1 MSVAVSK
8 QSSVP
13 DKTYE
18 LFLSPNKIFY
28 LFNTYL
34 FIDWNNEALICV
46 NGSMSLNNAT
56 SSKKMVGSS
65 IKADLQASLVVFL
78 IAVPLS
84 LGIALA
90 SGAPIMGG
98 LIAAV
103 IGGIVIGG
111 VGGSPLQVSGP
122 AAGLTVLVY
131 SQVQQFGWPVACAI
145 TAAAG
150 ALQLLFGTLKV
161 ARGALV
167 IAPSVVHGMM
177 AGIGIVITLA
187 QIHEVLGGT
196 PESSA
201 LKNIIAL
208 PAQIMDLHGAAT
220 ILGIATFAVLM
231 FWKRLPK
238 GIQKVPGALVT
249 VVGMTAIATLLNLN
263 VRRVDL
269 PEGLFVGHQF
279 PALPN
284 DWGKFSIAVVTVAI
298 IASVESLLSAVAVD
312 KLHTG
317 KRTNFDRE
325 LVGQGI
331 GNLLSGLLG
340 GLPVTGVIVRS
351 SANVQ
356 AGGKTNL
363 SSILHGVWIALFVF
377 LAASWI
383 ELIPRSVLA
392 GLLIYAGVNLVNV
405 HHMRELGKNREL
417 GVYIVTVLGVVFT
430 NLLYGVVMGVVLTV
444 LMSLRRL
451 SNVTIKVA
459 PHKDHIDVVI
469 NGSMTFASVP
479 KLGSSLADIEQ
490 GKDVHIVLA
499 VDYMDHSAYEVLN
512 DWVKGHQKTG
522 GRVTLEELH
531 EEWYAD
537 AEKGKPRFRKEL
549 PATSSRKMFER
560 IRDYEENHSD
570 QLRPTLSALAR
581 DGQVPKEMFIT
592 CCDSRV
598 LPHQFTSSG
607 PGDLFKIRNI
617 GNMVPRNG
625 EGSSVGAALEYAVS
639 VLGVERIVV
648 CGHSGCGAMNALLDG
663 TENLPYD
670 NLKHW
675 LSLGQRTID
684 GFRAQPTIGSGRK
697 PVDQLSLVNVV
708 EQLDNLMTY
717 EVVKAAV
724 DAGTLSIL
732 GLFFDIDEAR
742 VYIYDTEQ
750 KRFLTVDEIPEA

>member
-1 MSVAVSK
+1 MSFDTVN
-8 QSSVP
+8 SSR
-13 DKTYE
+13 
-18 LFLSPNKIFY
+18 
-28 LFNTYL
+28 
-34 FIDWNNEALICV
+34 
-46 NGSMSLNNAT
+46 
-56 SSKKMVGSS
+56 KMVGSS
-65 IKADLQASLVVFL
+65 IKADVQASLVVFL

-150 ALQLLFGTLKV
+150 ALQLLFGTLKI

-231 FWKRLPK
+231 LWKHLPK
-238 GIQKVPGALVT
+238 AVQKIPGALVT
-249 VVGMTAIATLLNLN
+249 VVAMTAIATLLKLD

-269 PEGLFVGHQF
+269 PDGLFVGHQF
-279 PALPN
+279 PELPKN
-284 DWGKFSIAVVTVAI
+284 WGSFSIAVVTVAI
-298 IASVESLLSAVAVD
+298 IASVESLLCAVAVD
-312 KLHTG
+312 KLHSG

-325 LVGQGI
+325 LIGQGL
-331 GNLLSGLLG
+331 GNLISGLLG

-351 SANVQ
+351 SANAQ
-356 AGGKTNL
+356 AGAKTNL
-363 SSILHGVWIALFVF
+363 SAVLHGVWIALFAF
-377 LAASWI
+377 AAASWI

-405 HHMRELGKNREL
+405 SHMRELGKNREL
-417 GVYIVTVLGVVFT
+417 GVYFVTVLGVVFT
-430 NLLYGVVMGVVLTV
+430 NLLYGVITGVVLTV

-451 SNVTIKVA
+451 SNVSIKVE
-459 PHKDHIDVVI
+459 PRKGHIDVVV
-469 NGSMTFASVP
+469 NGSMTFVSVP
-479 KLGSSLADIEQ
+479 KLGQSLAGIEQ

-499 VDYMDHSAYEVLN
+499 VDYMDHAAFEVLS
-512 DWVKGHQKTG
+512 DWIKSHKKTG
-522 GRVTLEELH
+522 ARVTLEEMH

-537 AEKGKPRFRKEL
+537 AEKGKPRFRKDL
-549 PATSSRKMFER
+549 TATSSRKMFFGNGGRKGAEDLIER
-560 IRDYEENHSD
+560 IRDYEENHSER
-570 QLRPTLSALAR
+570 LRPTLSALAR

-617 GNMVPRNG
+617 GNMVPRSG

-648 CGHSGCGAMNALLDG
+648 CGHSGCGAMNALLNG
-663 TENLPYD
+663 TDKLPYD

-675 LSLGQRTID
+675 LSLGQRTIE
-684 GFRAQPTIGSGRK
+684 GFRAQPTFGSGRQ

-717 EVVKAAV
+717 EVVKTAV
-724 DAGTLSIL
+724 NSGTLSVL

-742 VYIYDTEQ
+742 VYIYDNEQ
-750 KRFLTVDEIPEA
+750 NRFLTVDEIPEA

>member
-1 MSVAVSK
+1 MSQEKVN
-8 QSSVP
+8 SSP
-13 DKTYE
+13 
-18 LFLSPNKIFY
+18 
-28 LFNTYL
+28 
-34 FIDWNNEALICV
+34 
-46 NGSMSLNNAT
+46 
-56 SSKKMVGSS
+56 KMVGSS

-111 VGGSPLQVSGP
+111 IGGSPLQVSGP

-150 ALQLLFGTLKV
+150 ALQLIFGTLKV

-187 QIHEVLGGT
+187 QIHEALGGT
-196 PESSA
+196 PEASA

-231 FWKRLPK
+231 LWKRLPK
-238 GIQKVPGALVT
+238 AIQKVPGALVT
-249 VVGMTAIATLLNLN
+249 VVGMTAIATLLNLD

-325 LVGQGI
+325 LVGQGL

-351 SANVQ
+351 AANVQ

-363 SSILHGVWIALFVF
+363 SAILHGVWIALFVF

-430 NLLYGVVMGVVLTV
+430 NLLYGVIIGVVLTV

-451 SNVTIKVA
+451 SSVTIEVK

-469 NGSMTFASVP
+469 NGSMTCASVP
-479 KLGSSLADIEQ
+479 KLGSSLAAIEQ

-499 VDYMDHSAYEVLN
+499 VDYIDHSAFEVLN
-512 DWVKGHQKTG
+512 DWIKSHKKTG

-537 AEKGKPRFRKEL
+537 AEKGKPRFRKDL
-549 PATSSRKMFER
+549 PATSSRKMFLGNGGRNGAEDLIER

-570 QLRPTLSALAR
+570 RLRPTLSALAR

-625 EGSSVGAALEYAVS
+625 EGSSVGAAVEYAVS

-663 TENLPYD
+663 TSNLPYE

-675 LSLGQRTID
+675 LSLGERTLI
-684 GFRAQPTIGSGRK
+684 GFKAQPTIGAGRK

-717 EVVKAAV
+717 DVVKTGV
-724 DAGTLSIL
+724 EAGALSVL

-742 VYIYDTEQ
+742 VYIYDSDQ